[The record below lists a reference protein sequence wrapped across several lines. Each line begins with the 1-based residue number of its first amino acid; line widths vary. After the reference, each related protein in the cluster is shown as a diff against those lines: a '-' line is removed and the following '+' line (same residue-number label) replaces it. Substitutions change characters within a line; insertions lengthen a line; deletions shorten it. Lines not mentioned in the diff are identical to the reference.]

1 MPGFLGALIAKL
13 VGGTVAKAALATT
26 AALTMVVGGGAAAGI
41 IPTGADTDAVAV
53 AQSDLDEAN
62 DTADAAVEPAPTA
75 AAVEA
80 TEPAADEASVTPP
93 AASASASASADTNT
107 AAAPA
112 ADMPDVPDVSTL
124 IPEAVVPPCVSDL
137 IPSGGSVPDPTQLVS
152 QLPTCILSVVTANL
166 PLDLIEQAIGSANL
180 PVDVSGCLTSVLA
193 SLPTFVSGDL
203 SGLSQ
208 ILSACVPA
216 EFIPGSGSGSF
227 PGSEFIPGSGSGSF
241 PGFDFGR

>member
-1 MPGFLGALIAKL
+1 MPGLLGALIAKL

-26 AALTMVVGGGAAAGI
+26 AALTMVVGGGAATGI
-41 IPTGADTDAVAV
+41 IPTGGDTDAVAV

-62 DTADAAVEPAPTA
+62 GTADVAVEPAPA
-75 AAVEA
+75 APAVEA

-93 AASASASASADTNT
+93 AASASADTNT

-203 SGLSQ
+203 SGLS
-208 ILSACVPA
+208 
-216 EFIPGSGSGSF
+216 
-227 PGSEFIPGSGSGSF
+227 
-241 PGFDFGR
+241 

>member
-41 IPTGADTDAVAV
+41 IPTGGDTDPVAV
-53 AQSDLDEAN
+53 AQPAVDQAN
-62 DTADAAVEPAPTA
+62 DAADAAVEPAPPA
-75 AAVEA
+75 AAA

-93 AASASASASADTNT
+93 AASASASADANT

-137 IPSGGSVPDPTQLVS
+137 VPSGGSVPDPTQLVS

-166 PLDLIEQAIGSANL
+166 PPLDLIEQAIGSANL

-203 SGLSQ
+203 SGLSG
-208 ILSACVPA
+208 ILSDCLPTGGIPGSEAGSGSS
-216 EFIPGSGSGSF
+216 PGSGSDF
-227 PGSEFIPGSGSGSF
+227 GSGAG
-241 PGFDFGR
+241 

>member
-41 IPTGADTDAVAV
+41 IPTGGDTDPVAV

-62 DTADAAVEPAPTA
+62 GTADAAVEPAPTA
-75 AAVEA
+75 PAVEA

-93 AASASASASADTNT
+93 AASADTNT

-112 ADMPDVPDVSTL
+112 ADMPDVPDVSTF

-203 SGLSQ
+203 SGLSG